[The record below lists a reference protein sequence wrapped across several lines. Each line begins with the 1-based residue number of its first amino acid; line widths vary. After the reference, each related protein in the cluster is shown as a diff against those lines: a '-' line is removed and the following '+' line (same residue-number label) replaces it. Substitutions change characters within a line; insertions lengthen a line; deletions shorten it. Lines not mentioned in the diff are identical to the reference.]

1 MLFAIKDRCLILKW
15 LLKSSLG
22 KKNTLWTVHL
32 QWWSLAGWGVSVCL
46 LQLLRVSKPGR
57 RWIVCY
63 RVESPVPCRRTVTVP
78 WRLTW
83 ALGVKW
89 LRPAASARGYQT
101 AAGPISCFCFYF
113 WVVSCEGKRLQDK
126 CLQNCFA
133 FCYTSRSFKV
143 VLASDGL
150 VCCC

>member
-1 MLFAIKDRCLILKW
+1 MSNTKMTFKKQFRKKKYIVNSAFAVMILSRMRC
-15 LLKSSLG
+15 
-22 KKNTLWTVHL
+22 VC
-32 QWWSLAGWGVSVCL
+32 VSPPAAKGFKARQQGNSVL
-46 LQLLRVSKPGR
+46 
-57 RWIVCY
+57 Y
-63 RVESPVPCRRTVTVP
+63 RVKSPVPCSRTVPVP
-78 WRLTW
+78 WGLTW
-83 ALGVKW
+83 APGVKW

-101 AAGPISCFCFYF
+101 AAGPISCFCF